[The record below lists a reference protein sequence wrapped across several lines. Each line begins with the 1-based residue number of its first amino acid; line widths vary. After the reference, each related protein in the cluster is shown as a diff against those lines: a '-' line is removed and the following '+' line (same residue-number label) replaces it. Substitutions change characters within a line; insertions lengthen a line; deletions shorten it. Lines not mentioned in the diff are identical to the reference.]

1 LSGKIHFSQQLK
13 ENTIAKPK
21 KRPNRSR
28 RDLTRVN
35 DRIRAPKVRVVYED
49 QQLGVMS
56 SREAVDKAKA
66 VGMDLVE
73 VAPNAN
79 PPVCRVCNYGK
90 YKYEQAKLK
99 KKSPKTV
106 NKIKEIKLRV
116 GTDTHDYNI
125 KLARAEQFLDEGNK
139 VRVRLQFR
147 GRENAHRDIGFV
159 VLKRGAED
167 LKEIANVDQQAR
179 LAGRAVNMMLSP
191 LPQGQRKRKFYLSH
205 GNLIDEDDQ
214 GDEHL
219 EFNDD
224 DELVEGTEDT
234 STAEEVSA
242 EVSEEKPSTEEA

>member
-1 LSGKIHFSQQLK
+1 M
-13 ENTIAKPK
+13 
-21 KRPNRSR
+21 
-28 RDLTRVN
+28 TRVN

-159 VLKRGAED
+159 VLKRVAED

>member
-1 LSGKIHFSQQLK
+1 MSGKIHFSQQLK

-159 VLKRGAED
+159 VLKRVAED

-224 DELVEGTEDT
+224 DELVEGTDET
-234 STAEEVSA
+234 STAAEVSE

>member
-159 VLKRGAED
+159 VLKRVAED

-234 STAEEVSA
+234 STAEEVS
-242 EVSEEKPSTEEA
+242 EGKPSTEEA

>member
-1 LSGKIHFSQQLK
+1 M
-13 ENTIAKPK
+13 
-21 KRPNRSR
+21 
-28 RDLTRVN
+28 TRVN
-35 DRIRAPKVRVVYED
+35 ERIRAPKVRVVYED

-159 VLKRGAED
+159 VLKRVAED

-205 GNLIDEDDQ
+205 GNLLDADDQ

-224 DELVEGTEDT
+224 DELVEGTDET
-234 STAEEVSA
+234 STVAEISEEVS
-242 EVSEEKPSTEEA
+242 EQVSEEKPSTEEA

>member
-1 LSGKIHFSQQLK
+1 MSGKIHFSQQLK

-159 VLKRGAED
+159 VLKRVAED

>member
-1 LSGKIHFSQQLK
+1 M
-13 ENTIAKPK
+13 
-21 KRPNRSR
+21 
-28 RDLTRVN
+28 TRVN
-35 DRIRAPKVRVVYED
+35 ERIRAPKVRVVYEE
-49 QQLGVMS
+49 QQLGLMNT
-56 SREAVDKAKA
+56 REAVEKAKA

-73 VAPNAN
+73 VAPNAK

-106 NKIKEIKLRV
+106 NRIKEIKLRV

-159 VLKRGAED
+159 VLTKVAED
-167 LKEIANVDQQAR
+167 LKLIAAVDQQAR
-179 LAGRAVNMMLSP
+179 LAGRAVSMMLTP
-191 LPQGQRKRKFYLSH
+191 LPEGQRKRTFMLSH
-205 GNLIDEDDQ
+205 GNLIDPDDE

-224 DELVEGTEDT
+224 DELVEGSGKSSDEID
-234 STAEEVSA
+234 AEADAKGDEPEAA
-242 EVSEEKPSTEEA
+242 EKE

>member
-1 LSGKIHFSQQLK
+1 M
-13 ENTIAKPK
+13 
-21 KRPNRSR
+21 
-28 RDLTRVN
+28 TRVN
-35 DRIRAPKVRVVYED
+35 ERIRAPKVRVVYED

-73 VAPNAN
+73 VAPNAS

-159 VLKRGAED
+159 VLKRVAED

-205 GNLIDEDDQ
+205 GNLLDADDQ

-224 DELVEGTEDT
+224 DELVEGTDET
-234 STAEEVSA
+234 STAAEVSE

>member
-1 LSGKIHFSQQLK
+1 M
-13 ENTIAKPK
+13 NT
-21 KRPNRSR
+21 
-28 RDLTRVN
+28 
-35 DRIRAPKVRVVYED
+35 
-49 QQLGVMS
+49 
-56 SREAVDKAKA
+56 REAVDKAKA

-73 VAPNAN
+73 VAPNAK

-116 GTDTHDYNI
+116 GTDSHDYNI

-159 VLKRGAED
+159 VLKRVAED
-167 LKEIANVDQQAR
+167 LKLIANVDQQAR

-191 LPQGQRKRKFYLSH
+191 LPEGQRKRRFMLSH
-205 GNLIDEDDQ
+205 GSLIDPDDQ

-219 EFNDD
+219 EFNDE
-224 DELVEGTEDT
+224 DELIEGSGQSSDEIDAASENDDASADSEDAPA
-234 STAEEVSA
+234 AEDVPA
-242 EVSEEKPSTEEA
+242 EKA

>member
-1 LSGKIHFSQQLK
+1 M
-13 ENTIAKPK
+13 NT
-21 KRPNRSR
+21 
-28 RDLTRVN
+28 
-35 DRIRAPKVRVVYED
+35 
-49 QQLGVMS
+49 
-56 SREAVDKAKA
+56 REAVDKAKA

-73 VAPNAN
+73 VAPNAK

-116 GTDTHDYNI
+116 GTDSHDYNI
-125 KLARAEQFLDEGNK
+125 KLARAEQFLDDGNK

-159 VLKRGAED
+159 VLKRVAED
-167 LKEIANVDQQAR
+167 LKLIANVDQQAR

-191 LPQGQRKRKFYLSH
+191 LPEGQRKRRFLLSH
-205 GNLIDEDDQ
+205 GSLIDPDDQ

-219 EFNDD
+219 EFNEE
-224 DELVEGTEDT
+224 DELIEGTGQSSDEIDAAAD
-234 STAEEVSA
+234 SEEVSSKEDAPA
-242 EVSEEKPSTEEA
+242 EKE

>member
-1 LSGKIHFSQQLK
+1 MSGKIHFSQQLK

-147 GRENAHRDIGFV
+147 GRENAHRDLGFV
-159 VLKRGAED
+159 VLKRVAED

-234 STAEEVSA
+234 STAEEVS
-242 EVSEEKPSTEEA
+242 EGKPSTEEA

>member
-1 LSGKIHFSQQLK
+1 M
-13 ENTIAKPK
+13 
-21 KRPNRSR
+21 
-28 RDLTRVN
+28 TRVN

-159 VLKRGAED
+159 VLKRVAED

-224 DELVEGTEDT
+224 DELVEGTDET
-234 STAEEVSA
+234 STAA
-242 EVSEEKPSTEEA
+242 EISEEASEKKPSTEEA

>member
-1 LSGKIHFSQQLK
+1 M
-13 ENTIAKPK
+13 NT
-21 KRPNRSR
+21 
-28 RDLTRVN
+28 
-35 DRIRAPKVRVVYED
+35 
-49 QQLGVMS
+49 
-56 SREAVDKAKA
+56 REAVEKAKA

-73 VAPNAN
+73 VAPNAK

-116 GTDTHDYNI
+116 GTDSHDYNI

-159 VLKRGAED
+159 VLKRVAED
-167 LKEIANVDQQAR
+167 LKLIANVDQQAR

-191 LPQGQRKRKFYLSH
+191 LPEGQRKRTFLLSH
-205 GNLIDEDDQ
+205 GSLIDPDDQ

-224 DELVEGTEDT
+224 DELIEGSGQSSDEIDAAA
-234 STAEEVSA
+234 SPDEASA
-242 EVSEEKPSTEEA
+242 ASEEE